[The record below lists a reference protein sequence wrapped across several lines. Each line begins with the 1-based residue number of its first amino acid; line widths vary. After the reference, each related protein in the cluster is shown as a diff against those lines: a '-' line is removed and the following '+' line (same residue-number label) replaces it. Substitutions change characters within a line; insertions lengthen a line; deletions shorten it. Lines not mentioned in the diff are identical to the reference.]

1 MDMQYWS
8 TTHATNRDFPQ
19 MRTLSA
25 AIITRTQDR
34 KHSKYGKLNRYRN
47 VNLKYNP
54 ITLTL
59 ILNANELAE

>member
-1 MDMQYWS
+1 
-8 TTHATNRDFPQ
+8 